1 MLYVYLSFRRY
12 GGLPQIF
19 SDCLFYGQNLVF
31 LLYTINRKLVLL
43 FEAELGGMCLSMWD
57 MNMFLCQCYLLFTS
71 C

>member
-1 MLYVYLSFRRY
+1 MFICLLGDMVDCHKFSQIVYFMAR
-12 GGLPQIF
+12 I
-19 SDCLFYGQNLVF
+19 LFF
-31 LLYTINRKLVLL
+31 LLYTINRKLVPL